1 MSNELESVEVA
12 IIGGGSTGLMTAYY
26 LAKEGVKDIHVF
38 EEKYLGF
45 GSTGRCAG
53 GVRASF
59 ASEVHIKLM
68 KESISRW
75 LSLREEISGLEF
87 VQDGYLWLLTTE
99 ELVEFHKKLSAYQNS
114 LGVPTRMLS
123 RDEIKDLVPIELNDV
138 IAALHDPMAGKASPL
153 KFLGSVRK
161 KLKELGVNIHEYTS
175 VTNVRVSG
183 DKARSIVIN
192 NTKEIQVSGHVVI
205 AAGVWSKD
213 LLKRLNVKIPLKK
226 DPHHLLVTEKYVQFL
241 KPLVIHKETGSYLVQ
256 HETGS
261 LLIGTEFPVPEEDM
275 TLRYGYLKK
284 AVTIM
289 SKYFPQILGTNL
301 LRVWIGYYEVTPDHH
316 PIVGRVPSVDNLL
329 IATGFSGHGY
339 MMAPIVGEEL
349 KNIILENNPKIPE
362 TKELRL
368 ERFEEGKLLKE
379 SAIFG

>member
-1 MSNELESVEVA
+1 MKSVNVA
-12 IIGGGSTGLMTAYY
+12 IVGGGSTGLMTAYY

-59 ASEVHIKLM
+59 ASDVHIKLM
-68 KESISRW
+68 KESIRRW
-75 LSLREEISGLEF
+75 LSLREEINGLEF

-114 LGVPTRMLS
+114 LGVPTRMLD
-123 RDEIKDLVPIELNDV
+123 RDEIRDLIPIELNDV
-138 IAALHDPMAGKASPL
+138 LAALYDPMAGKASPL
-153 KFLGSVRK
+153 KFLWAVRR
-161 KLKELGVNIHEYTS
+161 KLRELGVTIHEYTS
-175 VTNVRVSG
+175 VTDVRVSSG
-183 DKARSIVIN
+183 RARSIVVD
-192 NTKEIQVSGHVVI
+192 KMREIQVNEHVVI

-213 LLKRLNVKIPLKK
+213 LLGKLGIKIPLKK
-226 DPHHLLVTEKYVQFL
+226 DPHHLLVTEKYVQFIR
-241 KPLVIHKETGSYLVQ
+241 PLVIHKETGSYIVQ

-261 LLIGTEFPVPEEDM
+261 LLVGAEFPVPEEDM
-275 TLRYGYLKK
+275 SLRYGYLKK

-289 SKYFPQILGTNL
+289 SRYFPQILGTNL
-301 LRVWIGYYEVTPDHH
+301 LRVWVGYYEVTPDHH
-316 PIVGRVPSVDNLL
+316 PIVGAVPFIENLVT
-329 IATGFSGHGY
+329 ATGFSGHGY

-349 KNIILENNPKIPE
+349 KNIILEGKPRIPE

>member
-1 MSNELESVEVA
+1 MKSVNIA
-12 IIGGGSTGLMTAYY
+12 IVGGGSTGLMTAYY

-59 ASEVHIKLM
+59 ASDVHIKLM
-68 KESISRW
+68 KESIRRW

-114 LGVPTRMLS
+114 LGVPTRMLD
-123 RDEIKDLVPIELNDV
+123 RDEIRDLIPIELNDV
-138 IAALHDPMAGKASPL
+138 LAALYDPMAGKASPL
-153 KFLGSVRK
+153 KFLWAVRR
-161 KLKELGVNIHEYTS
+161 KLRELGVTIHEYTS
-175 VTNVRVSG
+175 VTDVRVSSG
-183 DKARSIVIN
+183 RARSIVVDRMR
-192 NTKEIQVSGHVVI
+192 EIQVNEHVVI

-213 LLKRLNVKIPLKK
+213 LLGKLGIKIPLKK
-226 DPHHLLVTEKYVQFL
+226 DPHHLLVTEKYVQFIR
-241 KPLVIHKETGSYLVQ
+241 PLVIHKETGSYIVQ

-261 LLIGTEFPVPEEDM
+261 LLVGAEFPVPEEDM
-275 TLRYGYLKK
+275 SLRYGYLKK

-289 SKYFPQILGTNL
+289 SRYFPQILGTNL
-301 LRVWIGYYEVTPDHH
+301 LRVWVGYYEVTPDHH
-316 PIVGRVPSVDNLL
+316 PIVGAVPFIENLVT
-329 IATGFSGHGY
+329 ATGFSGHGY

-349 KNIILENNPKIPE
+349 KNIILEGKPRIPE

>member
-1 MSNELESVEVA
+1 MGSVEVA

-26 LAKEGVKDIHVF
+26 LAKEGVKSIHVF

-59 ASEVHIKLM
+59 ASDVHIKLM
-68 KESISRW
+68 RESISRW

-114 LGVPTRMLS
+114 LGIPTRILD
-123 RDEIKDLVPIELNDV
+123 RDEIRNLVPIELNDV
-138 IAALHDPMAGKASPL
+138 LSALHDPMAGKASPL
-153 KFLGSVRK
+153 KFLWSVRK
-161 KLKELGVNIHEYTS
+161 KLRELGVAIHEYTS
-175 VTNVRVSG
+175 VTDIRVSSG
-183 DKARSIVIN
+183 RARSIVVDN
-192 NTKEIQVSGHVVI
+192 VKEIRVGEYVVI

-213 LLKRLNVKIPLKK
+213 LLERLGVKVPLKK
-226 DPHHLLVTEKYVQFL
+226 DPHHLLVTEKYARFL
-241 KPLVIHKETGSYLVQ
+241 KPLVIHKETGSYVVQ
-256 HETGS
+256 HETGN
-261 LLIGTEFPVPEEDM
+261 LLIGTEFPVPEEDT

-289 SKYFPQILGTNL
+289 SRYFPQILGTNL
-301 LRVWIGYYEVTPDHH
+301 LRVWVGYYEVTPDHH
-316 PIVGRVPSVDNLL
+316 PIVGAIPHTEN
-329 IATGFSGHGY
+329 IITATGFSGHGY

-349 KNIILENNPKIPE
+349 KNIILEGRPRIPE

-379 SAIFG
+379 SAVFG

>member
-1 MSNELESVEVA
+1 MKSVNVA
-12 IIGGGSTGLMTAYY
+12 IVGGGSTGLMTAYY

-59 ASEVHIKLM
+59 ASDVHIKLM
-68 KESISRW
+68 KESIRRW

-114 LGVPTRMLS
+114 LGVPTRMLD
-123 RDEIKDLVPIELNDV
+123 RDEIRDLIPIELNDV
-138 IAALHDPMAGKASPL
+138 LAALYDPMAGKASPL
-153 KFLGSVRK
+153 KFLWAVRR
-161 KLKELGVNIHEYTS
+161 KLRELGVTIHEYTS
-175 VTNVRVSG
+175 VTDVRVSSG
-183 DKARSIVIN
+183 RARSIVVDRMR
-192 NTKEIQVSGHVVI
+192 EIQVNEHVVI

-213 LLKRLNVKIPLKK
+213 LLGKLGIKIPLKK
-226 DPHHLLVTEKYVQFL
+226 DPHHLLVTEKYVQFIR
-241 KPLVIHKETGSYLVQ
+241 PLVIHKETGSYIVQ

-261 LLIGTEFPVPEEDM
+261 LLVGAEFPVPEEDM
-275 TLRYGYLKK
+275 SLRYGYLKK

-289 SKYFPQILGTNL
+289 SRYFPQILGTNL
-301 LRVWIGYYEVTPDHH
+301 LRVWVGYYEVTPDHH
-316 PIVGRVPSVDNLL
+316 PIVGAVPFIENLVT
-329 IATGFSGHGY
+329 ATGFSGHGY

-349 KNIILENNPKIPE
+349 KNIILEGKPRIPE

>member
-1 MSNELESVEVA
+1 MESVEVA

-26 LAKEGVKDIHVF
+26 LAREGVKDVHVF

-59 ASEVHIKLM
+59 ASDVHVRLM
-68 KESISRW
+68 RESINRW

-99 ELVEFHKKLSAYQNS
+99 ELVEFHKRLSAYQNS
-114 LGVPTRMLS
+114 LGVPTRMLDK
-123 RDEIKDLVPIELNDV
+123 DEVRELVPIELNDV
-138 IAALHDPMAGKASPL
+138 LAALYDPMAGKASPL
-153 KFLGSVRK
+153 KFLWSVRR
-161 KLKELGVNIHEYTS
+161 KLRELGVAIHEYTS
-175 VTNVRVSG
+175 VTDVRVSG
-183 DKARSIVIN
+183 SRARSIVVN
-192 NTKEIQVSGHVVI
+192 KTKEIRVNRHVVV

-213 LLKRLNVKIPLKK
+213 LLEKLGVKIPLKK
-226 DPHHLLVTEKYVQFL
+226 DPHHLLVTEKYAQFL
-241 KPLVIHKETGSYLVQ
+241 KPLVIHKETGSYVVQ

-261 LLIGTEFPVPEEDM
+261 LLVGAEFPVPEGD
-275 TLRYGYLKK
+275 TSLRYGYLKK

-289 SKYFPQILGTNL
+289 SRYFPQILGTNL

-316 PIVGRVPSVDNLL
+316 PIVGIVPTIENLAT
-329 IATGFSGHGY
+329 ATGFSGHGY

-349 KNIILENNPKIPE
+349 KNIILEGKPRIPE
-362 TKELRL
+362 TRELRL
-368 ERFEEGKLLKE
+368 ERFEEGKLLRE

>member
-1 MSNELESVEVA
+1 MKSVNVA
-12 IIGGGSTGLMTAYY
+12 IVGGGSTGLMTAYY

-59 ASEVHIKLM
+59 ASDVHIKLM
-68 KESISRW
+68 KESIRRW
-75 LSLREEISGLEF
+75 LSLREEINGLEF

-114 LGVPTRMLS
+114 LGVPTRMLD
-123 RDEIKDLVPIELNDV
+123 RDEIRDLIPIELNDV
-138 IAALHDPMAGKASPL
+138 LAALYDPMAGKASPL
-153 KFLGSVRK
+153 KFLWAVRR
-161 KLKELGVNIHEYTS
+161 KLRELGVTIHEYTS
-175 VTNVRVSG
+175 VTDVRVSSG
-183 DKARSIVIN
+183 RARSIVVDRMR
-192 NTKEIQVSGHVVI
+192 EIQVNEHVVI

-213 LLKRLNVKIPLKK
+213 LLGKLGIKIPLKK
-226 DPHHLLVTEKYVQFL
+226 DPHHLLVTEKYVQFIR
-241 KPLVIHKETGSYLVQ
+241 PLVIHKETGSYIVQ

-261 LLIGTEFPVPEEDM
+261 LLVGAEFPVPEEDM
-275 TLRYGYLKK
+275 SLRYGYLKK

-289 SKYFPQILGTNL
+289 SRYFPQILGTNL
-301 LRVWIGYYEVTPDHH
+301 LRVWVGYYEVTPDHH
-316 PIVGRVPSVDNLL
+316 PIVGAVPFIENLVT
-329 IATGFSGHGY
+329 ATGFSGHGY

-349 KNIILENNPKIPE
+349 KNIILEGKPRIPE

>member
-1 MSNELESVEVA
+1 LKSVNVA
-12 IIGGGSTGLMTAYY
+12 IVGGGSTGLMTAYY

-59 ASEVHIKLM
+59 ASDVHIKLM
-68 KESISRW
+68 KESIRRW

-114 LGVPTRMLS
+114 LGVPTRMLD
-123 RDEIKDLVPIELNDV
+123 RDEIRDLIPIELNDV
-138 IAALHDPMAGKASPL
+138 LAALYDPMAGKASPL
-153 KFLGSVRK
+153 KFLWAVRR
-161 KLKELGVNIHEYTS
+161 KLRELGVTIHEYTS
-175 VTNVRVSG
+175 VTDVRVSSG
-183 DKARSIVIN
+183 RARSIVVDRMR
-192 NTKEIQVSGHVVI
+192 EIQVNEHVVI

-213 LLKRLNVKIPLKK
+213 LLGKLGIKIPLKK
-226 DPHHLLVTEKYVQFL
+226 DPHHLLVTEKYVQFIR
-241 KPLVIHKETGSYLVQ
+241 PLVIHKETGSYIVQ

-261 LLIGTEFPVPEEDM
+261 LLVGAEFPVPEEDM
-275 TLRYGYLKK
+275 SLRYGYLKK

-289 SKYFPQILGTNL
+289 SRYFPQILGTNL
-301 LRVWIGYYEVTPDHH
+301 LRVWVGYYEVTPDHH
-316 PIVGRVPSVDNLL
+316 PIVGAVPFIENLVT
-329 IATGFSGHGY
+329 ATGFSGHGY

-349 KNIILENNPKIPE
+349 KNIILEGKPRIPE

>member
-1 MSNELESVEVA
+1 MKSVNIA
-12 IIGGGSTGLMTAYY
+12 IVGGGSTGLMTAYY

-59 ASEVHIKLM
+59 ASDVHIKLM
-68 KESISRW
+68 KESIRRW

-114 LGVPTRMLS
+114 LGVPTRMLD
-123 RDEIKDLVPIELNDV
+123 RDEIRDLIPIELNDV
-138 IAALHDPMAGKASPL
+138 LAALYDPMAGKASPL
-153 KFLGSVRK
+153 KFLWAVRK
-161 KLKELGVNIHEYTS
+161 KLRELGVTIHEYTS
-175 VTNVRVSG
+175 VTDVRVSSG
-183 DKARSIVIN
+183 RARSIVVD
-192 NTKEIQVSGHVVI
+192 KMREIQVNEHVVI

-213 LLKRLNVKIPLKK
+213 LLGKLGIKIPLKK
-226 DPHHLLVTEKYVQFL
+226 DPHHLLVTEKYVQFIR
-241 KPLVIHKETGSYLVQ
+241 PLVIHKETGSYIVQ

-261 LLIGTEFPVPEEDM
+261 LLVGAEFPVPEEDM
-275 TLRYGYLKK
+275 SLRYGYLKK

-289 SKYFPQILGTNL
+289 SRYFPQILGTNL
-301 LRVWIGYYEVTPDHH
+301 LRVWVGYYEVTPDHH
-316 PIVGRVPSVDNLL
+316 PIVGAVPFIENLVT
-329 IATGFSGHGY
+329 ATGFSGHGY

-349 KNIILENNPKIPE
+349 KNIILEGKPRIPE

>member
-1 MSNELESVEVA
+1 MKSVNVA
-12 IIGGGSTGLMTAYY
+12 IVGGGSTGLMTAYY

-59 ASEVHIKLM
+59 ASDVHIKLM
-68 KESISRW
+68 KESIRRW

-114 LGVPTRMLS
+114 LGVPTRMLD
-123 RDEIKDLVPIELNDV
+123 RDEIRDLIPIELNDV
-138 IAALHDPMAGKASPL
+138 LAALYDPMAGKASPL
-153 KFLGSVRK
+153 KFLWAVRK
-161 KLKELGVNIHEYTS
+161 KLRELGVTIHEYTS
-175 VTNVRVSG
+175 VTDVRVSSG
-183 DKARSIVIN
+183 RARSIVVDRMR
-192 NTKEIQVSGHVVI
+192 EIQVNEHVVI

-213 LLKRLNVKIPLKK
+213 LLGKLGIKIPLKK
-226 DPHHLLVTEKYVQFL
+226 DPHHLLVTEKYVQFIR
-241 KPLVIHKETGSYLVQ
+241 PLVIHKETGSYIVQ

-261 LLIGTEFPVPEEDM
+261 LLVGAEFPVPEEDM
-275 TLRYGYLKK
+275 SLRYGYLKK

-289 SKYFPQILGTNL
+289 SRYFPQILGTNL
-301 LRVWIGYYEVTPDHH
+301 LRVWVGYYEVTPDHH
-316 PIVGRVPSVDNLL
+316 PIVGAVPFIENLVT
-329 IATGFSGHGY
+329 ATGFSGHGY

-349 KNIILENNPKIPE
+349 KNIILEGKPRIPE

>member
-1 MSNELESVEVA
+1 MRPVEIA

-26 LAKEGVKDIHVF
+26 LAKEGVKNIHVF

-59 ASEVHIKLM
+59 ASDVHIKLM
-68 KESISRW
+68 KESINRW
-75 LSLREEISGLEF
+75 LSLKEEISGLEF

-114 LGVPTRMLS
+114 LGVPTRMLN
-123 RDEIKDLVPIELNDV
+123 RDEIRDLVPIEMGDV
-138 IAALHDPMAGKASPL
+138 IAALYDPMAGKASPL
-153 KFLGSVRK
+153 KFLGSVRR
-161 KLKELGVNIHEYTS
+161 KLRELGVTIHEYTP
-175 VTNVRVSG
+175 VAGVRVSSG
-183 DKARSIVIN
+183 KAYSVVLDGGSEIRVNRYIV
-192 NTKEIQVSGHVVI
+192 V

-213 LLKRLNVKIPLKK
+213 LLEKLGVKIPLRK
-226 DPHHLLVTEKYVQFL
+226 DPHHLLVTEKYMQFI
-241 KPLVIHKETGSYLVQ
+241 KPLVIHKETGSYVVQ

-261 LLIGTEFPVPEEDM
+261 LLIGAEFPVPEGDM
-275 TLRYGYLKK
+275 TLRYRYLKK

-289 SKYFPQILGTNL
+289 SRYFPQILGVNL

-316 PIVGRVPSVDNLL
+316 PIVGEVPHIENLVT
-329 IATGFSGHGY
+329 ATGFSGHGY
-339 MMAPIVGEEL
+339 MMAPVIGEEL
-349 KNIILENNPKIPE
+349 KNIILEGKPKIPE

>member
-1 MSNELESVEVA
+1 MQLIEVA

-26 LAKEGVKDIHVF
+26 LAKEGIKNIHVF

-53 GVRASF
+53 GIRASF
-59 ASEVHIKLM
+59 ASDVHIKLM
-68 KESISRW
+68 KESISKW
-75 LSLREEISGLEF
+75 LSLKEEIIGLDF

-99 ELVEFHKKLSAYQNS
+99 ELVELHKKLSAYQNS
-114 LGVPTRMLS
+114 LGVPTRMLD
-123 RDEIKDLVPIELNDV
+123 RDEIRNLVPIEMNDV
-138 IAALHDPMAGKASPL
+138 IAALYDPMAGKASPL
-153 KFLGSVRK
+153 KFLGSVRRR
-161 KLKELGVNIHEYTS
+161 LRELGVAIHEYTP
-175 VTNVRVSG
+175 VTEVRVSG
-183 DKARSIVIN
+183 GRACSIVLDGGR
-192 NTKEIQVSGHVVI
+192 EIRVGGYVVV

-213 LLKRLNVKIPLKK
+213 LLEKLGVKIPLKK
-226 DPHHLLVTEKYVQFL
+226 DPHHLLVTEKYTHFI
-241 KPLVIHKETGSYLVQ
+241 KPLVIHKETGSYIVQ

-261 LLIGTEFPVPEEDM
+261 LLVGAEFPVPEGDE

-289 SKYFPQILGTNL
+289 SRYFPQILGINL

-316 PIVGRVPSVDNLL
+316 PIVGGVPHIENLVT
-329 IATGFSGHGY
+329 ATGFSGHGY
-339 MMAPIVGEEL
+339 MMAPVIGEEL
-349 KNIILENNPKIPE
+349 KNIILEGKPRIPE

>member
-1 MSNELESVEVA
+1 MKSVNVA
-12 IIGGGSTGLMTAYY
+12 IVGGGSTGLMTAYY

-59 ASEVHIKLM
+59 ASDVHIKLM
-68 KESISRW
+68 KESIRRW

-114 LGVPTRMLS
+114 LGVPTRMLD
-123 RDEIKDLVPIELNDV
+123 RDEIRDLIPIELNDV
-138 IAALHDPMAGKASPL
+138 LAALYDPMAGKASPL
-153 KFLGSVRK
+153 KFLWAVRR
-161 KLKELGVNIHEYTS
+161 KLRELGVTIHEYTS
-175 VTNVRVSG
+175 VTDVRVSSG
-183 DKARSIVIN
+183 RARSIVVD
-192 NTKEIQVSGHVVI
+192 KMREIQVNEHVVI

-213 LLKRLNVKIPLKK
+213 LLGKLGIKIPLKK
-226 DPHHLLVTEKYVQFL
+226 DPHHLLVTEKYVQFIR
-241 KPLVIHKETGSYLVQ
+241 PLVIHKETGSYIVQ

-261 LLIGTEFPVPEEDM
+261 LLVGAEFPVPEEDM
-275 TLRYGYLKK
+275 SLRYGYLKK

-289 SKYFPQILGTNL
+289 SRYFPQILGTNL
-301 LRVWIGYYEVTPDHH
+301 LRVWVGYYEVTPDHH
-316 PIVGRVPSVDNLL
+316 PIVGAVPFIENLVT
-329 IATGFSGHGY
+329 ATGFSGHGY

-349 KNIILENNPKIPE
+349 KNIILEGKPRIPE

>member
-1 MSNELESVEVA
+1 MKSVNIA
-12 IIGGGSTGLMTAYY
+12 IVGGGSTGLMTAYY

-59 ASEVHIKLM
+59 ASDVHIKLM
-68 KESISRW
+68 KESIRRW
-75 LSLREEISGLEF
+75 LSLREEINGLEF

-114 LGVPTRMLS
+114 LGVPTRMLD
-123 RDEIKDLVPIELNDV
+123 RDEIRDLIPIELNDV
-138 IAALHDPMAGKASPL
+138 LAALYDPMAGKASPL
-153 KFLGSVRK
+153 KFLWAVRR
-161 KLKELGVNIHEYTS
+161 KLRELGVTIHEYTS
-175 VTNVRVSG
+175 VTDVRVSSG
-183 DKARSIVIN
+183 RARSIVVDRMR
-192 NTKEIQVSGHVVI
+192 EIQVNEHVVI

-213 LLKRLNVKIPLKK
+213 LLGKLGIKIPLKK
-226 DPHHLLVTEKYVQFL
+226 DPHHLLVTEKYVQFIR
-241 KPLVIHKETGSYLVQ
+241 PLVIHKETGSYIVQ

-261 LLIGTEFPVPEEDM
+261 LLVGAEFPVPEEDM
-275 TLRYGYLKK
+275 SLRYGYLKK

-289 SKYFPQILGTNL
+289 SRYFPQILGTNL
-301 LRVWIGYYEVTPDHH
+301 LRVWVGYYEVTPDHH
-316 PIVGRVPSVDNLL
+316 PIVGAVPFIENLVT
-329 IATGFSGHGY
+329 ATGFSGHGY

-349 KNIILENNPKIPE
+349 KNIILEGKPRIPE

>member
-1 MSNELESVEVA
+1 MESVEVA

-26 LAKEGVKDIHVF
+26 LAREGVKNVHVF

-59 ASEVHIKLM
+59 ASDVHIKLM
-68 KESISRW
+68 RESINRW

-114 LGVPTRMLS
+114 LGVPTRMLDK
-123 RDEIKDLVPIELNDV
+123 DEVRELVPIELNDV
-138 IAALHDPMAGKASPL
+138 LAALYDPMAGKASPL
-153 KFLGSVRK
+153 KFLWSVRR
-161 KLKELGVNIHEYTS
+161 KLRELGVTIHEYTS
-175 VTNVRVSG
+175 VTDMRVSG
-183 DKARSIVIN
+183 SRVRSIVVDK
-192 NTKEIQVSGHVVI
+192 TKEIRVNRHVVV

-213 LLKRLNVKIPLKK
+213 LLEKLGVKIPLKK
-226 DPHHLLVTEKYVQFL
+226 DPHHLLVTEKYARFL
-241 KPLVIHKETGSYLVQ
+241 KPLVIHKETGSYVVQ

-261 LLIGTEFPVPEEDM
+261 LLVGAEFPVPEGD
-275 TLRYGYLKK
+275 TSLRYGYLKK

-289 SKYFPQILGTNL
+289 SRYFPQILGTNL

-316 PIVGRVPSVDNLL
+316 PIVGIVPTIENLAA
-329 IATGFSGHGY
+329 ATGFSGHGY
-339 MMAPIVGEEL
+339 MMAPIIGEEL
-349 KNIILENNPKIPE
+349 KNIILEGKPRIPE
-362 TKELRL
+362 TRELRL
-368 ERFEEGKLLKE
+368 ERFEEGKLLRE